1 VARVVGWGQA
11 FEKYFREQWTELEQ
25 AWRTRGEEETKW
37 RAELVSKLEAK
48 YEEEKG
54 RRCEMERRL
63 EAMTQ
68 AIADLSDK
76 VGGANGG
83 RGEAEGQKAVERGSK
98 RAMVDSGSARH
109 GERGEALAD
118 KASENG
124 EAPAE
129 RAIATRKE
137 GLAPSQHAP
146 RKTQAEKPA
155 VKILKRP
162 AVDNRTDQPTSEAAS
177 PIPGYGAVHKP
188 QGTCTKKG
196 GDDGFQI
203 VGRGGRVAKETVAD
217 ELGPIKRGNTEDA
230 RKVIFSRDG
239 YTPHPEGSVTAIA
252 SAVSIALFKVGTPD
266 HIRLWSLR
274 KNENG
279 VLTGL
284 VKERTNAEQFLKYH
298 DTILLAAR
306 RPTPE

>member
-1 VARVVGWGQA
+1 
-11 FEKYFREQWTELEQ
+11 
-25 AWRTRGEEETKW
+25 
-37 RAELVSKLEAK
+37 
-48 YEEEKG
+48 
-54 RRCEMERRL
+54 
-63 EAMTQ
+63 
-68 AIADLSDK
+68 
-76 VGGANGG
+76 
-83 RGEAEGQKAVERGSK
+83 
-98 RAMVDSGSARH
+98 VDSGSARH

-137 GLAPSQHAP
+137 GLASSQHAP
-146 RKTQAEKPA
+146 RKTQADKPA
-155 VKILKRP
+155 VKILKRL

-188 QGTCTKKG
+188 QGTCADIVGRNSTQGTKKG
-196 GDDGFQI
+196 GDDVFQI

-217 ELGPIKRGNTEDA
+217 ELGPFKRGNAEDA
-230 RKVIFSRDG
+230 RKVIFPRDG
-239 YTPHPEGSVTAIA
+239 HTPHPEGSVTAIA

-306 RPTPE
+306 KADSGIVGVESNETWARFKLHRVRLDRYMSDDPREGLQLLHQGIEAENPELQYRQHGGWWPPGSSKCGNGRAS

>member
-1 VARVVGWGQA
+1 
-11 FEKYFREQWTELEQ
+11 
-25 AWRTRGEEETKW
+25 
-37 RAELVSKLEAK
+37 LVSELEAK

-76 VGGANGG
+76 VGVANGG

-109 GERGEALAD
+109 GERGEELAD

-146 RKTQAEKPA
+146 RKTQRSKPF
-155 VKILKRP
+155 L
-162 AVDNRTDQPTSEAAS
+162 
-177 PIPGYGAVHKP
+177 H
-188 QGTCTKKG
+188 
-196 GDDGFQI
+196 DG
-203 VGRGGRVAKETVAD
+203 
-217 ELGPIKRGNTEDA
+217 
-230 RKVIFSRDG
+230 S
-239 YTPHPEGSVTAIA
+239 
-252 SAVSIALFKVGTPD
+252 
-266 HIRLWSLR
+266 
-274 KNENG
+274 
-279 VLTGL
+279 
-284 VKERTNAEQFLKYH
+284 
-298 DTILLAAR
+298 
-306 RPTPE
+306 